1 MRYIFILLL
10 TSSTLFATCT
20 TTYYY
25 HNNKKVPIKKCN
37 IPYDVVKTSP
47 MVKT

>member
-20 TTYYY
+20 TTYYH
-25 HNNKKVPIKKCN
+25 HNSKKVPIKKCT
-37 IPYDVVKTSP
+37 IPYDIVKTNTLI
-47 MVKT
+47 KT